1 MDSDEVD
8 IIQLQTLQPYH
19 PGKILSIKEAF
30 VTLTIYLTKR
40 IKEAFNTY
48 NPIHDPIMTIVKPH
62 LEKVQVVL
70 EPYTKNVRHGFKKLV
85 ESTKVYHRSRNV
97 EEQGD
102 YQTGC
107 KNGFSFGW
115 GHSLI
120 GSPLIFI
127 IKLLSAVSNQ
137 IVLRGRRD
145 TAINKNQSLDIDE
158 ANTAQLLKACGTTP
172 GSPVKLR
179 KASENLET
187 PQRGKQF
194 TSSQFDS
201 WISTLM
207 QCLTWM
213 RKHLKPMERSCIT
226 DSQNSAKISTGYSHA
241 GEESQGSI
249 GAAFRGGV
257 DITTKLP
264 LTATGKRKSVRFEC
278 DFDQSYLYIGLGCHY
293 YGNERAQVR
302 ILVIHH
308 FSHKSIFHT
317 PYGLIRGG
325 VPFVLF
331 ATRHPK

>member
-1 MDSDEVD
+1 
-8 IIQLQTLQPYH
+8 
-19 PGKILSIKEAF
+19 
-30 VTLTIYLTKR
+30 
-40 IKEAFNTY
+40 
-48 NPIHDPIMTIVKPH
+48 MTIVKPH

-85 ESTKVYHRSRNV
+85 ESTKVYHQFSNFTLLKTKAQ
-97 EEQGD
+97 EML
-102 YQTGC
+102 
-107 KNGFSFGW
+107 KNNEITKPVAKMDLALVGVR
-115 GHSLI
+115 HSLI

-278 DFDQSYLYIGLGCHY
+278 DFDQSYLYIGLG
-293 YGNERAQVR
+293 
-302 ILVIHH
+302 VIIMET
-308 FSHKSIFHT
+308 K
-317 PYGLIRGG
+317 GR
-325 VPFVLF
+325 
-331 ATRHPK
+331 K